1 MGDLIEL
8 VYLPEVVHQLDQFN
22 EITIIPLQIPLEQEK
37 YQELLLDVHLLR
49 VLAGMESDP

>member
-22 EITIIPLQIPLEQEK
+22 EITIIPLQIPPEQEK